1 VANDRQL
8 RLLRTMLDGCATAI
22 EDHDALSL
30 KPD

>member
-1 VANDRQL
+1 
-8 RLLRTMLDGCATAI
+8 LLRTMLDGCVTAI